1 MDTRTTTAET
11 PRDAA
16 AKEPQGRYDA
26 IVIGAGIAGLY
37 QLHRLRQLGLSVRVF
52 EAGGGVGGTWY
63 WNRYP
68 GARFDSESYTYGYS
82 FSEELLQEW
91 EWSEHFA
98 PQPETLRYVNLVA
111 DKFDLRRH
119 VEFNKRVV
127 AANFDA
133 DANLWEVEAAD
144 GRRAKAR
151 FLITAIGLFATPTM
165 PRYEGLDSFRG
176 LSVHTGN
183 WPHEPVDFRG
193 KRVAVIGTGAT
204 GVQVIQEVAKT
215 AGHLTV
221 FQRTPNYCAPL
232 GNRPIDAK
240 TQLEIK
246 ATYPEIFARCR
257 ESHGC
262 FVHKVD
268 PRKTF
273 EVSPEEREAFFDR
286 LYTDP
291 GFGLWMGNFKDILV
305 DPAANATVTDFV
317 HRKIRERVRDP
328 EVAEKLIPRNHG
340 FGTRRIP
347 LETSYYE
354 VYNQD
359 NVRLVD
365 LTETPIARI
374 SPHGIVTTAGE
385 QPFDI
390 IIYATGFHAVL
401 GGFEAIAFRGL
412 GGKTL
417 KDKWADGPRTFL
429 GMQVEGFPNLFTLVG
444 PHNAATFCN
453 IPRCIEQNV
462 DWVTDLIAH
471 MQTSK
476 RVRVSPLPQAESE
489 WTAHVH
495 DMASTLLYST
505 VDSWLTGVNSNLP
518 EKRERRV
525 LLYAGGAPRYRKRCD
540 EVAAQG
546 YREFEFR

>member
-1 MDTRTTTAET
+1 MPAATTTAEK
-11 PRDAA
+11 PRTSA
-16 AKEPQGRYDA
+16 AKEPQTFDA

-52 EAGGGVGGTWY
+52 EAGGGIGGTWY

-82 FSEELLQEW
+82 FSPELLQEW
-91 EWSEHFA
+91 DWTEHFS
-98 PQPETLRYVNLVA
+98 PQPETLRYLNHVA
-111 DKFDLRRH
+111 DRFDLTRDITFDTRI
-119 VEFNKRVV
+119 V
-127 AANFDA
+127 AATFDA
-133 DANLWEVEAAD
+133 DANLWDVEAED
-144 GRRAKAR
+144 GSRARAR

-165 PRYEGLDSFRG
+165 PRYEGIDSFRG

-183 WPHEPVDFRG
+183 WPREPVDLRG

-232 GNRPIDAK
+232 GNGPIDAE
-240 TQLEIK
+240 TQRRIK
-246 ATYPEIFARCR
+246 ATYPEIFATCR
-257 ESHGC
+257 ESHGA
-262 FVHKVD
+262 FLHKVD

-273 EVSPEEREAFFDR
+273 EVSAEEREALFEK
-286 LYTDP
+286 LYSEP
-291 GFGLWMGNFKDILV
+291 GFGMWMANFKDILV
-305 DPAANATVTDFV
+305 DPTANATATEFI
-317 HRKIRERVRDP
+317 HRKIRQRVRDP
-328 EVAEKLIPRNHG
+328 KVAEKLLPRNHG

-347 LETSYYE
+347 LETYYYE

-365 LTETPIARI
+365 LNETPIARI
-374 SPHGIVTTAGE
+374 SPGGIVTSEGE
-385 QPFDI
+385 LPFDV

-412 GGKTL
+412 GGRTL

-462 DWVTDLIAH
+462 DWVTDLVRH
-471 MQTSK
+471 MRARSH
-476 RVRVSPLPQAESE
+476 VRVSPLPQAEKE
-489 WTAHVH
+489 WTEHVH

-505 VDSWLTGVNSNLP
+505 VDSWLTGVNSNVP
-518 EKRERRV
+518 GKRERRV

-546 YREFEFR
+546 YKEFTFR